1 MNILDSIRLDGR
13 TALVTGGAGHIGR
26 MCAETLGGL
35 GANVILADLPGGN
48 LEGVAAQ
55 LGAMPAPV
63 DLADLD
69 AVRNL
74 ADRLQSE
81 QIEILV
87 HTASLVG
94 TTRIPGWA
102 EEIQNQSAEIW
113 PKALNVGVASAFEL
127 AQGLRPSMA
136 ANGRG
141 SIILFSSIYGQVGP
155 DFGLYE
161 GTGMGNPVGYG
172 VAKGGLIQLCRYLT
186 TTYTPEIRTN
196 LISPGGVAR
205 GQHPDFVAKY
215 NSKTPMRRM
224 ATEADLAGAV
234 AYFATDLSLYV
245 SGQDLAVDGGFT
257 AW

>member
-26 MCAETLGGL
+26 MCAQTLGGL
-35 GANVILADLPGGN
+35 GATVILADLPGGN
-48 LEGVAAQ
+48 LEGVAGQ

-69 AVRNL
+69 AVRDL
-74 ADRLQSE
+74 VDRLQGE
-81 QIEILV
+81 QIEIFV

-113 PKALNVGVASAFEL
+113 SKALNVGVASAFEL
-127 AQGLRPSMA
+127 AQGLRASLA

-172 VAKGGLIQLCRYLT
+172 VCKGGLIQLCRYLT

-205 GQHPDFVAKY
+205 GQHPSFVAKY

-234 AYFATDLSLYV
+234 AYFASDLSLYV